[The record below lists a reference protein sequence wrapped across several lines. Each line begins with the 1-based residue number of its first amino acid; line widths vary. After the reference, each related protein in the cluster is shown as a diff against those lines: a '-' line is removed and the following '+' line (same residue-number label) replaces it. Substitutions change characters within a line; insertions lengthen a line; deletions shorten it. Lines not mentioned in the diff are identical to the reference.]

1 MMMMMIGML
10 AWQMVTMITSSRQQ
24 AAGRISKVRLC
35 MFVTATDSAF
45 KKWGLG
51 KMEYEKVLNV
61 DQQQHPATCLSKPVM
76 TDGSVQVCR
85 SLW

>member
-1 MMMMMIGML
+1 
-10 AWQMVTMITSSRQQ
+10 
-24 AAGRISKVRLC
+24 